1 VSPEICP
8 SRHAWVL
15 NNWLRRLIQNPDR
28 LLASYVRAGQVVADV
43 GCGPGFFTIA
53 MARLVGPTGRVIAA
67 DVQPE
72 MFEMTRRHARRAGI
86 EDRITFLRCERDRI
100 GLSEPVDL
108 VLAFYVVHE
117 VPDRARFFAE
127 IRSML
132 KPDGSFLFV
141 EPKIHVSPA
150 QFQES
155 VRLATEAGLALSS
168 RPSMRFSRACL
179 FRPEPYGTPDRN
191 VP

>member
-1 VSPEICP
+1 MSPKICP

-72 MFEMTRRHARRAGI
+72 MFEMTRRHARRAGV

-100 GLSEPVDL
+100 GLSEQVDF
-108 VLAFYVVHE
+108 VLAFYMVHE
-117 VPDRARFFAE
+117 VPDRARLFAE

-141 EPKIHVSPA
+141 EPKMHVPGA
-150 QFQES
+150 QFLES
-155 VRLATEAGLALSS
+155 VRLATEAGLLATEQ
-168 RPSMRFSRACL
+168 PVVRFSKAVL
-179 FRPEPYGTPDRN
+179 FELAGG
-191 VP
+191 